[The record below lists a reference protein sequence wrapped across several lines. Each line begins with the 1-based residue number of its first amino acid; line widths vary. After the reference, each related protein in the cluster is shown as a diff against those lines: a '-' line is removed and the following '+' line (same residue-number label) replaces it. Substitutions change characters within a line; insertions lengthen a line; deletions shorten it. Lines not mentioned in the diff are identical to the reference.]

1 MIDRTTV
8 SEIARRIRG
17 VGADGRWWELVASPT
32 GVTARTADGAAGET
46 HVSERGEQVVLELW
60 TDVPDLPPELPAHL
74 VGQTFALPVVRPR
87 RPVLVCLP
95 RRDGGLLEQAL
106 RHVRAARTRA
116 AGGTCLIE
124 GFVDDG
130 EKAEQTAR

>member
-1 MIDRTTV
+1 MIDRPPV
-8 SEIARRIRG
+8 SEVARRIPG
-17 VGADGRWWELVASPT
+17 VGADGRWWELVTSST
-32 GVTARTADGAAGET
+32 GITALTTDGAVGGT

-60 TDVPDLPPELPAHL
+60 TEVPDLPPELPAHL
-74 VGQTFALPVVRPR
+74 VGQTFALPVVRPL

-106 RHVRAARTRA
+106 CHVRGARTRA

-130 EKAEQTAR
+130 DEVQQTTR